1 MGKSITNLAEKA
13 GVEDIVGIDTFAQL
27 IVEECIDVC
36 LHSMILFDIKD
47 LMSATKKEISSMTTL
62 ALVEEIKKRFEIC

>member
-13 GVEDIVGIDTFAQL
+13 GVEDIVGIDIFAKL

-36 LHSMILFDIKD
+36 LYSMISFDIED
-47 LMSATKKEISSMTTL
+47 WLHATKKEISSMTTL
-62 ALVEEIKKRFEIC
+62 TLVEEIKKRFEIC